1 MDRTTLV
8 IQTLRTA
15 AIGVVALGALLFV
28 PAGTLDYWQGWLFIA
43 VFTAST
49 CAIGVDLSRR
59 DPALLERR
67 KRIGPAAER
76 NTAQRVIISLAIL
89 SSLGAL
95 VLCGLDRRFGWSH
108 APPAVSLAGDA
119 LVALGLFVDL
129 VVFRANTYGASNVR
143 VEAGQ
148 TVISTGPY
156 AIVRH
161 PMYAG
166 VLIMVVGAP
175 LALGS
180 WLGLAVIAITVPVLV
195 WRILDEEAL
204 LRDELAG
211 YAEYARGVRYR
222 LVPLVW

>member
-1 MDRTTLV
+1 MKGTTLAV
-8 IQTLRTA
+8 QTLRSA
-15 AIGVVALGALLFV
+15 AIGVLALGALLLV
-28 PAGTLDYWQGWLFIA
+28 PAGTLDYWQAWPFVV

-49 CAIGVDLSRR
+49 CAIGVDLSLR

-76 NTAQRVIISLAIL
+76 NTAQRVIMSLAIA

-95 VLCGLDRRFGWSH
+95 VLCGLDRRFGWSSV
-108 APPAVSLAGDA
+108 PPWVSLVGDA

-143 VEAGQ
+143 VEEGQ
-148 TVISTGPY
+148 RVISTGPY

-166 VLIMVVGAP
+166 VLVMVVGAP

-180 WLGLAVIAITVPVLV
+180 WWGLLLVAITVPVLV
-195 WRILDEEAL
+195 WRILDEETL
-204 LRDELAG
+204 LR
-211 YAEYARGVRYR
+211 AEYARGVRHR
-222 LVPLVW
+222 LVPFVW